1 MKTKRRF
8 WFKPILAGLVVSVLA
23 LTGCGG
29 SDGDDGATGA
39 PGAPASVDI
48 SNAEELSAEIL
59 SARIQSPPVVEF
71 QLTDGNGNPVRGLP
85 ASAISFNV
93 AKLIPGTD
101 GNSSAWQSYLNT
113 LATATAPGA
122 PGLGS
127 TAIQAVTESGSAGTL
142 TYNESTATYTYTFAT
157 DVANVT
163 TPLAVPY
170 QPTLTHRITFE
181 IRGFAPVDNPIYNF
195 RPSDNATTG
204 LFTREIVDTQT
215 CNGCHNDL
223 ALHGGARADT
233 DECVACHNPG
243 TTDPDSLNTVDFK
256 VMVHKIHRGEDLT
269 VLPYQIWGFRNT
281 LIDFS
286 DVVFPQD
293 IRNCSNCHNTA
304 DPNTPDASNWYTVPT
319 AEACGSCHDNVNFET
334 GVGHAAGQA
343 GNDVCA
349 GCHANP
355 TSLPGLE
362 VRNVHNIPIK
372 ALSAQYQFN
381 ILGIAGGTPGT
392 ALVAAFSITDP
403 TNLGG
408 ANDPDGLGE
417 RYDLSGTPIADAA
430 LAASNLR
437 MTVAW
442 DTEDYT
448 NEGNGGNEA
457 QPARTSIVDSVTAAL
472 AAGIVDNGDRTYTV
486 ALGTVAAG
494 ATGSGAVTFEG
505 HPVDATLGNIPV
517 TSAVAYFPITDAT
530 AQARRSVVDING
542 CDRCHDQL
550 SLHGSNRVN
559 NDQVC
564 VACHNP
570 NATDLGQRPAG
581 AAGSCDPAGGVNVGV
596 DGRCEQAID
605 FKYMVHAIHSS
616 NITVYGFGASV
627 NTFEVRF
634 PQELSNCV
642 ACHKSGTYYPDSDGP
657 TLGTTIQSVA
667 DYATLTDRTTGTD
680 NIRITPWAS
689 VCSSCHIPDAERD
702 DPASTNPARL
712 HMIQNGANF
721 ALTSGDPVQE
731 VCSICHGPGK
741 LADLQVVHG
750 VED

>member
-319 AEACGSCHDNVNFET
+319 VLPRQRELRDGGRTCRRT
-334 GVGHAAGQA
+334 GRKRC
-343 GNDVCA
+343 VCR
-349 GCHANP
+349 
-355 TSLPGLE
+355 LPCQPHQPSG
-362 VRNVHNIPIK
+362 
-372 ALSAQYQFN
+372 
-381 ILGIAGGTPGT
+381 AGG
-392 ALVAAFSITDP
+392 AKC
-403 TNLGG
+403 
-408 ANDPDGLGE
+408 
-417 RYDLSGTPIADAA
+417 
-430 LAASNLR
+430 
-437 MTVAW
+437 
-442 DTEDYT
+442 
-448 NEGNGGNEA
+448 A
-457 QPARTSIVDSVTAAL
+457 QHPHQ
-472 AAGIVDNGDRTYTV
+472 
-486 ALGTVAAG
+486 
-494 ATGSGAVTFEG
+494 GAVG
-505 HPVDATLGNIPV
+505 
-517 TSAVAYFPITDAT
+517 AV
-530 AQARRSVVDING
+530 
-542 CDRCHDQL
+542 
-550 SLHGSNRVN
+550 
-559 NDQVC
+559 
-564 VACHNP
+564 
-570 NATDLGQRPAG
+570 
-581 AAGSCDPAGGVNVGV
+581 
-596 DGRCEQAID
+596 
-605 FKYMVHAIHSS
+605 
-616 NITVYGFGASV
+616 
-627 NTFEVRF
+627 
-634 PQELSNCV
+634 
-642 ACHKSGTYYPDSDGP
+642 
-657 TLGTTIQSVA
+657 
-667 DYATLTDRTTGTD
+667 
-680 NIRITPWAS
+680 
-689 VCSSCHIPDAERD
+689 
-702 DPASTNPARL
+702 
-712 HMIQNGANF
+712 
-721 ALTSGDPVQE
+721 PVQ
-731 VCSICHGPGK
+731 HPGHRRRHSRDGTGGG
-741 LADLQVVHG
+741 LLDHRSDQPG
-750 VED
+750 RG